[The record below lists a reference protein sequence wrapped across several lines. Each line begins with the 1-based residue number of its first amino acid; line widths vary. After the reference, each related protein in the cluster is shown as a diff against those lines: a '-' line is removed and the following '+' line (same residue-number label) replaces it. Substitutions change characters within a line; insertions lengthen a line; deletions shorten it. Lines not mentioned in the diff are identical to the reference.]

1 MARRKSIGIKKVLT
15 RLLPRRLLDRLA
27 DESGLVQRLRKIQ
40 PHALFW
46 TLVLGFGGGGE
57 RTIAGL
63 RRAFEVTTGQSL
75 VPSAFY
81 DRFTPALVAFLKS
94 VVGYL
99 LTKVAEPNRA
109 LGGALKSFRDL
120 VVTDATVIRLHD
132 LLAKVFP
139 ACRTNHTQAALK
151 LHTVLSVNGA
161 GPRSVK
167 ITSERVHDGPVFR
180 VGKWVKDRLLLF
192 DLAYFRFQLFS
203 CITRNGGFFIVR
215 LKKSADPLI
224 VEANRKWRGASV
236 PLVGRRVSEVLE
248 RLQRDTLDV
257 IVEVAFK
264 RRVYASIR
272 HTDRERFRLVGV
284 RDPVTR
290 EYHLYLTNIPP
301 ARLSPLDIAQTY
313 AARWVV
319 ELFFRELKSRFRA
332 EDMPSS
338 KRHVVESL
346 VYAVIITL
354 VVSRT
359 LLAELRRKLGELGAR
374 VPEERWAA
382 LFAESARE
390 ILKLVLR
397 RTADA
402 LILARDLDRALIHEA
417 VDPNV
422 RRQLLRQRVESGT
435 QYQHRI
441 SLGNARP

>member
-27 DESGLVQRLRKIQ
+27 DDAGLVQRLRKIQ

-46 TLVLGFGGGGE
+46 TLVLGFGTGGE

-63 RRAFEVTTGQSL
+63 RRSFEVTTGRSL

-99 LTKVAEPNRA
+99 LTQVAEPNRA
-109 LGGALKSFRDL
+109 LGGALSSFRDL

-132 LLAKVFP
+132 LLAKAFP

-236 PLVGRRVSEVLE
+236 PLVGRRVSEVLQ

-264 RRVYASIR
+264 RRVYAGIR

-338 KRHVVESL
+338 KRQVVESL

-359 LLAELRRKLGELGAR
+359 LLAELRRKLGALGAR

-402 LILARDLDRALIHEA
+402 VILARDLDRALIHEA